1 MTRKKIVEEELDEP
15 VNTGRFISEEELDKD
30 DDENETNQQ
39 SETIDKNQTDKSQ
52 EYLEMA
58 QRIQAEFDNYR
69 RRNMDLAK
77 NSRQDGIMFA
87 AEQLLPVVDTI
98 SSAKKQVTDENFLK
112 SLELIY
118 KQALDCFAK
127 LGVTKIEAL
136 GKPFNPVYHNA
147 ILAEEVEGT
156 EPDMVI
162 DEFQEGFMLGD
173 RVIRHSVVKVS
184 K

>member
-1 MTRKKIVEEELDEP
+1 MAKKKVEEQFDEPVDTGRFVSEEELDE
-15 VNTGRFISEEELDKD
+15 I
-30 DDENETNQQ
+30 DENQTNQPSETETNQL
-39 SETIDKNQTDKSQ
+39 DKSQ

-58 QRIQAEFDNYR
+58 QRLQAEFDNYR

-77 NSRQDGIMFA
+77 NSRQDGIIYA
-87 AEQLLPVVDTI
+87 VEQLLPVVDTI
-98 SSAKKQVTDENFLK
+98 SSAKKQVTDENFIK

-118 KQALDCFAK
+118 KQTLDCFSK

-136 GKPFNPVYHNA
+136 GKPFNPIYHNA
-147 ILAEEVEGT
+147 IMAEEVEGA

-173 RVIRHSVVKVS
+173 KVIRHSVVKVS
-184 K
+184 KW